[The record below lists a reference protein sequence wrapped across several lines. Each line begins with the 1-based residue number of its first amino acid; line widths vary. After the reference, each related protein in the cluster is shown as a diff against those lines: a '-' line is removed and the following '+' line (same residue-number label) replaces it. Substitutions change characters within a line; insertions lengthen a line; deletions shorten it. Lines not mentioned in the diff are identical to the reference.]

1 MDLEQL
7 RDIENLS
14 VRAFNICKT
23 SSLSTINQILN
34 WYKKYGNFK
43 NIRNCGNNTSQE
55 LVVICLKYIDLD
67 ELDTRNIVE
76 VDVGLKLVNAV
87 SVRAYNVCL
96 FNGLDNIESLFNYY
110 KVNGSFNKFRNCGLK
125 TNLELVN
132 FCNEHIDYFSKDE
145 QPEKEEPFLFLI
157 ENFNKLQ
164 KRVIRHHGYL
174 LRIDLPRDIYKSFR
188 DFLGVAGLFS
198 IENIFD
204 KVINNPAFDI
214 RRFDYL
220 GSSAIGKLADF
231 IKSYKALVKSVSRIS
246 GKEELINYNF
256 KLTLNHVFPY
266 SSLYDKLRVNSIFCA
281 MQCAIE
287 NGLLF
292 DKNILKVFICKFKI
306 YNNYSI
312 GYQNQNI
319 DLSRERIRQI
329 IIIIQDSIY
338 KKSRFVKRLIDDN
351 LDQFDLFSDSDL
363 IFIDQL
369 LNEKINAVNQTD
381 FSKEWNSY
389 LVSVYFEHL

>member
-145 QPEKEEPFLFLI
+145 QPEKEEPFLFLKI
-157 ENFNKLQ
+157 SINFRNVLF
-164 KRVIRHHGYL
+164 VIMAICFGLICHVTYISLLGIFL
-174 LRIDLPRDIYKSFR
+174 VSLVSFQLRISL
-188 DFLGVAGLFS
+188 
-198 IENIFD
+198 
-204 KVINNPAFDI
+204 
-214 RRFDYL
+214 
-220 GSSAIGKLADF
+220 
-231 IKSYKALVKSVSRIS
+231 IKSSIILH
-246 GKEELINYNF
+246 LI
-256 KLTLNHVFPY
+256 
-266 SSLYDKLRVNSIFCA
+266 
-281 MQCAIE
+281 
-287 NGLLF
+287 
-292 DKNILKVFICKFKI
+292 
-306 YNNYSI
+306 
-312 GYQNQNI
+312 
-319 DLSRERIRQI
+319 
-329 IIIIQDSIY
+329 
-338 KKSRFVKRLIDDN
+338 
-351 LDQFDLFSDSDL
+351 
-363 IFIDQL
+363 
-369 LNEKINAVNQTD
+369 
-381 FSKEWNSY
+381 
-389 LVSVYFEHL
+389 